1 MCTIREAEYRAM
13 RTMTNIQNAEEW
25 DRQRIE
31 AGEPHPC
38 QDCDRYCGPSCRFFG
53 VKGTYKPE
61 QNQHVNKIFRDILNQ
76 YARRVCR

>member
-1 MCTIREAEYRAM
+1 MCTLKEAEYQAM
-13 RTMTNIQNAEEW
+13 RTMASIQNAEQW

-38 QDCDRYCGPSCRFFG
+38 ADCDRYCSGNCKFFG
-53 VKGTYKPE
+53 VKWTYKPE
-61 QNQHVNKIFRDILNQ
+61 PNQHVNKIFRDILND

>member
-1 MCTIREAEYRAM
+1 MCWEREAEDKAFRDYSKALD
-13 RTMTNIQNAEEW
+13 AEQW

-38 QDCDRYCGPSCRFFG
+38 EGCDRYCGPSCQFFA

-61 QNQHVNKIFRDILNQ
+61 PNQHVNKIFRDILND
-76 YARRVCR
+76 YARRNSL

>member
-31 AGEPHPC
+31 QGFPHPC
-38 QDCDRYCGPSCRFFG
+38 EDCDRYCGPSCKFFG
-53 VKGTYKPE
+53 VKHTYKPSFNSNLH
-61 QNQHVNKIFRDILNQ
+61 QFIAGIFKQHFGI
-76 YARRVCR
+76 